1 MTIGERIKQ
10 GRKMVGLNQRQLA
23 ANVGVSAQAISK
35 YERDK
40 DVPGSRVLIQL
51 AKALNVRIEFFL
63 RPRSITEIEPKFRRR
78 QTLSIRGQDALLM
91 RVQDWLER
99 YLEIEEILS
108 QKITEFECPDGFPR
122 RVATYQEVEKA
133 AEDLRHAWSLGD
145 GPIENL
151 TDLLEGK
158 GIKVG
163 AIDADAKFDA
173 CTFQAKNGF
182 TATVIVTRT
191 NIPGDRQR
199 FNLAHELGHLVLRPV
214 GLDEER
220 VAYRF
225 AAAFLVPEIAA
236 RYELR
241 GKRPTLSFY
250 ELHILKHKYGLSM
263 QAWIHRAH
271 DLEIISVANE
281 TALFKIF
288 SSHGWR
294 KREPGDEMGPELPRR
309 FERMVMGA
317 MADEVI
323 SETRAGELLGRPV
336 KTFLSEEAVQHGEW
350 LAEVCS

>member
-10 GRKMVGLNQRQLA
+10 GRKMAGKNQRHLA
-23 ANVGVSAQAISK
+23 SSVGVSAQAISK
-35 YERDK
+35 YERDL
-40 DVPGSRVLIQL
+40 DVPGSKILIQL
-51 AKALNVRIEFFL
+51 AKALDVRIEFFL

-78 QTLSIRGQDALLM
+78 QTLSVKGQDALLM

-99 YLEIEEILS
+99 YLEIEDILS
-108 QKITEFECPDGFPR
+108 QRITEFECPMGFPR
-122 RVATYQEVEKA
+122 QVTTYKEVEKA
-133 AEDLRHAWSLGD
+133 AEDLRHAWGLGN

-158 GIKVG
+158 GVKVG
-163 AIDADAKFDA
+163 VIDADAKFDA
-173 CTFQAKNGF
+173 CTFQAKDGF

-191 NIPGDRQR
+191 GIPGDRQR
-199 FNLAHELGHLVLRPV
+199 FSLAHELGHLVLRPA
-214 GLDEER
+214 GLDEEKA
-220 VAYRF
+220 AYRF
-225 AAAFLVPEIAA
+225 AAAFLVPEITAGF
-236 RYELR
+236 ELR
-241 GKRPTLSFY
+241 GKRPALSLY

-271 DLEIISVANE
+271 DLGIISEAKKE
-281 TALFKIF
+281 ALFKVF
-288 SSHGWR
+288 SLRGWR
-294 KREPGDEMGPELPRR
+294 KKEPGDEMLPELPRR

-336 KTFLSEEAVQHGEW
+336 KTFLSEESVRHGEW